1 MHCCSGIA
9 KQVATQCFE
18 NKQKVELFPKNK
30 IDEVDKHISK
40 IKAPIHV
47 VRLPRR
53 LSEKE
58 SEEA

>member
-9 KQVATQCFE
+9 KQVATQCFG
-18 NKQKVELFPKNK
+18 NIQKAELLPKNK
-30 IDEVDKHISK
+30 IDEVDKLMSK
-40 IKAPIHV
+40 IKAPNHV

-58 SEEA
+58 F